1 MNGNLVV
8 SRGQGQSVI
17 IDLGFQGQIEIE
29 VGEIRPNARLVR
41 LVIRAPKHMNI
52 RRSELEPIALGANSE
67 KRTEDI
73 GSAPGA
79 LSRKD
84 AEAILRWRDDLDNTR
99 FPVDLQAIV
108 CRLASERL
116 AEGR

>member
-1 MNGNLVV
+1 MLVLGRVRDERILIGDDVTVTVVRVDGN
-8 SRGQGQSVI
+8 Q
-17 IDLGFQGQIEIE
+17 
-29 VGEIRPNARLVR
+29 VR
-41 LVIRAPKHMNI
+41 LGITAPTGTRIIRA
-52 RRSELEPIALGANSE
+52 ELEPRQVVIGANSE

-108 CRLASERL
+108 
-116 AEGR
+116 

>member
-1 MNGNLVV
+1 MLILTRRYNEKVLIG
-8 SRGQGQSVI
+8 
-17 IDLGFQGQIEIE
+17 DDIE
-29 VGEIRPNARLVR
+29 VMVVRIDGQQVR
-41 LVIRAPKHMNI
+41 LGITVPKHINI

>member
-1 MNGNLVV
+1 MLVV
-8 SRGQGQSVI
+8 TRKFNEKLLIGDDVTVTVVR
-17 IDLGFQGQIEIE
+17 IDGHQ
-29 VGEIRPNARLVR
+29 VR
-41 LVIRAPKHMNI
+41 LGIEAPKHLNI
-52 RRSELEPIALGANSE
+52 RRSELEPIAMGANSE

-108 CRLASERL
+108 
-116 AEGR
+116 